1 MWPFGRK
8 KSDKKFF
15 AYGVHEL
22 REQLRL
28 AEAYEDFLA
37 VAALRGFA
45 IEVIVIVDGQ
55 FSTSSIMVQRGS
67 DSFAGQ
73 TIDFL
78 HSVAQGEVK
87 RIRKQLAEW
96 DGVTSMLLRP
106 IMPAVNANTWSDKDL
121 TNKLG
126 GDDMPY

>member
-8 KSDKKFF
+8 KADKKFF
-15 AYGVHEL
+15 AYGIQEL

-37 VAALRGFA
+37 VAALRGFT
-45 IEVIVIVDGQ
+45 IEVIVVVDGQ
-55 FSTSSIMVQRGS
+55 FSTSSIMVQRES

-96 DGVTSMLLRP
+96 DGVTSMLLKP

-121 TNKLG
+121 TSKLG